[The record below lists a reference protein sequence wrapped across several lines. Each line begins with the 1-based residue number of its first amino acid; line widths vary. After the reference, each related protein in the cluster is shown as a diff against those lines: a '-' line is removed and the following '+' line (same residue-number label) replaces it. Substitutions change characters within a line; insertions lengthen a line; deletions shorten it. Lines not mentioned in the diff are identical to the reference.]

1 MSTLN
6 AAAAVGSIS
15 SFQLQAVQAG
25 AGWSCAAGSDSTLSL
40 SLIGQ
45 MFKHILV
52 HDWSSDAATDTA
64 QWNYIFLS
72 IFSSILEV

>member
-25 AGWSCAAGSDSTLSL
+25 GGWSCAAGSDSTLSL

-52 HDWSSDAATDTA
+52 HDWSSDAATATA
-64 QWNYIFLS
+64 HETTFFYLS
-72 IFSSILEV
+72 FPQF